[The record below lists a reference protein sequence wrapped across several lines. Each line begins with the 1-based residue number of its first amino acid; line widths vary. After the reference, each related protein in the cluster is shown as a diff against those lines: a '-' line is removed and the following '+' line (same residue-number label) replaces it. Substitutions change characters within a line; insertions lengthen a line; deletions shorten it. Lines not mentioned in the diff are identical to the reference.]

1 MRIAASNGTS
11 KKNRLKLWAAT
22 AGAGFALIAA
32 SVFMAFLSSYHSYVG
47 YERSLRLEA
56 WEWRVQAAG
65 IVSFVVGG
73 IGLLASLAPGATLR
87 TGVVLIGTGVIVC
100 LVFGT
105 FILEVHDWGIVLI
118 FPVLL
123 ILLGGSVFVIVG
135 IVRDRQAIRR

>member
-11 KKNRLKLWAAT
+11 RKNRLKLWAAT

-65 IVSFVVGG
+65 IVSFVGGG

-105 FILEVHDWGIVLI
+105 FILEVQDWGIVLI

>member
-11 KKNRLKLWAAT
+11 RKNRLKLWAAT

-73 IGLLASLAPGATLR
+73 IGLLASLAPGAAIR
-87 TGVVLIGTGVIVC
+87 TGVALIGTGVIVC

-105 FILEVHDWGIVLI
+105 FILEVQDWGIVLI